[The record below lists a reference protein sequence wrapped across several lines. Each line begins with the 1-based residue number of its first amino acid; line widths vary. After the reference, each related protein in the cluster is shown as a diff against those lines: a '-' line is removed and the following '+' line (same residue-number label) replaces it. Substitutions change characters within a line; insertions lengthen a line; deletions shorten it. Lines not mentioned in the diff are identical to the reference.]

1 MLIGI
6 IFIDL
11 VVAYKKLTL
20 EKNALE
26 ETLKTSLN
34 YEKDDLSETAS
45 EVRDVNRLILIALLY
60 LIYCAFPT
68 VYYCRQYSFNLEL
81 IASIHLYLITDI

>member
-1 MLIGI
+1 MYLFILLDKNVNNGI
-6 IFIDL
+6 IFLDL

-20 EKNALE
+20 EKNTLE

-45 EVRDVNRLILIALLY
+45 EVQKL
-60 LIYCAFPT
+60 
-68 VYYCRQYSFNLEL
+68 
-81 IASIHLYLITDI
+81 DIQI

>member
-1 MLIGI
+1 MLRYIGI
-6 IFIDL
+6 IFLDL

-45 EVRDVNRLILIALLY
+45 EV
-60 LIYCAFPT
+60 
-68 VYYCRQYSFNLEL
+68 
-81 IASIHLYLITDI
+81 

>member
-1 MLIGI
+1 M
-6 IFIDL
+6 

-45 EVRDVNRLILIALLY
+45 EVQKFNSY
-60 LIYCAFPT
+60 LIIFVFGTINYKFFNFNCLLLLL
-68 VYYCRQYSFNLEL
+68 RQFKFNIEF
-81 IASIHLYLITDI
+81 